1 MIEIQGNRL
10 WFELAQG
17 SSYPVSTVHNIAVE
31 FYDIKS

>member
-17 SSYPVSTVHNIAVE
+17 SSYPVSTVHNIEVE